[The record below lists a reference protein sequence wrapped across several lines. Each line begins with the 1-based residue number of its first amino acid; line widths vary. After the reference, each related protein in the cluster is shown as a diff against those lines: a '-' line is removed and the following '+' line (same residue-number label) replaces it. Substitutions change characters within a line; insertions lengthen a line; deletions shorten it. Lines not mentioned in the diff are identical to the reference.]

1 MAGCVT
7 QGSKTVSKTHEPAQ
21 NPKRNKADM
30 KLHTENTKII
40 CRHSYKTK
48 SPGRAGDR
56 NVFTHEIV
64 NNELERTWAEEVMVF
79 RHSYRQGELA
89 TGN

>member
-1 MAGCVT
+1 M
-7 QGSKTVSKTHEPAQ
+7 QGSKTVSKTHVPAQ
-21 NPKRNKADM
+21 NPTRHKADM
-30 KLHTENTKII
+30 KLHTEDTKSI
-40 CRHSYKTK
+40 CRHRYKTK

-56 NVFTHEIV
+56 DVFTHELV
-64 NNELERTWAEEVMVF
+64 NNEYERTWKEEVVVC

>member
-1 MAGCVT
+1 M

-21 NPKRNKADM
+21 NPTRNKADM
-30 KLHTENTKII
+30 KLHTEDTESI
-40 CRHSYKTK
+40 CRYIYKTK

-64 NNELERTWAEEVMVF
+64 NNELERTWAEEVMVC
-79 RHSYRQGELA
+79 RHRYRQGELA
-89 TGN
+89 TEN